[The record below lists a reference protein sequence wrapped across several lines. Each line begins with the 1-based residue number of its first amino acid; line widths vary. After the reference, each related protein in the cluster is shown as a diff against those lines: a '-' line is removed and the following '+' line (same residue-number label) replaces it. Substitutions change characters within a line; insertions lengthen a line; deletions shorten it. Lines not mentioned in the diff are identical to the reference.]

1 MPSFLD
7 DIQWNDDGLVPVV
20 TQSRESGRVLMLAWA
35 NREALATAVA
45 EQRAVYWSRS
55 RNKLWRKG
63 ESSGHV
69 QKLVDVYLDC
79 DNDCLC
85 YVVDQVGGAACH
97 TGRESCFYRRLSGDG
112 WLTESA
118 VLRAPEDM
126 YGDKGS
132 G

>member
-55 RNKLWRKG
+55 RNTLWRKG